1 MKRRYIYENSKFTV
15 DDILSLIANFNEEAA
30 EEIGSKYSE
39 VLQYYVDHDW
49 ESAQGAAENIYYC
62 YSNGFEPEL
71 CLRMAKDV
79 NRLYT
84 SGEVNESANKAKK
97 RRYSDEE
104 YEQMQELADEWEEV
118 IE

>member
-1 MKRRYIYENSKFTV
+1 MKRRYIYENTNFTV
-15 DDILSLIANFNEEAA
+15 DDILSLIANFNETAA

-39 VLQYYVDHDW
+39 VLQYYVDHNW

-62 YSNGFEPEL
+62 YTNGFEPSL
-71 CLRMAKDV
+71 CLQMAKEV

-84 SGEVNESANKAKK
+84 GDEITENTKK
-97 RRYSDEE
+97 SKRKYSDDD
-104 YEQMQELADEWEEV
+104 YEDMQELADEWNDI